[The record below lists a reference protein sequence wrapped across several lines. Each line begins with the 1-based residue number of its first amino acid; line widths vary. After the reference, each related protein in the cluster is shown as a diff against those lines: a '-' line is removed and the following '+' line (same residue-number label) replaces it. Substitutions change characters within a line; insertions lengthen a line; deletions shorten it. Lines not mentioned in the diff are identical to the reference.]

1 MSLMITRRT
10 PLADVRRL
18 NQMLD
23 QAFTNWPFANEAAD
37 FVTSAW
43 VPPTDIFEEADGI
56 RIMLELPGLKPEDVK
71 LTLEN
76 ATLTIRGEKK
86 QVAEESTTKVHRYD
100 RSYGAFERSFSL
112 PSTVD
117 GERVTAKFENGV
129 LTVWVPKAEK
139 AKPREIQVKV
149 S

>member
-1 MSLMITRRT
+1 MSLMITRRN
-10 PLADVRRL
+10 PLSDVRRL

-23 QAFTNWPFANEAAD
+23 QAFGSWPFATESPD

-43 VPPTDIFEEADGI
+43 VPPTDIFEEAEAI

-86 QVAEESTTKVHRYD
+86 QVAEESTTKVHRYE

-117 GERVTAKFENGV
+117 PEKVSARFENGV
-129 LTVWVPKAEK
+129 LTVSIPKAEK
-139 AKPREIQVKV
+139 AKPREIQVKG